1 MCIRDRKQGG
11 LSSLSTFGL
20 LKRLRQTDV
29 VSLLGWL
36 CERGFIQQ
44 VETTRFRPMLLVS
57 QSGVRV
63 MKGLYVEDFAEQ
75 ISVELGQQLSL
86 CFAGKKPHLASA
98 SPVGSADDSDD
109 DLEMHGTLPLETVS
123 EDAKPIPPATPTH
136 EPELFSGTAREPEQ
150 EPNSKDTLNEE
161 VAEFESSADSLFSDQ
176 FTNELV
182 DSDDDFVEDAE
193 SGGPVAEQSVVE
205 PQAADESDTDE
216 ADTADLASNTVLP
229 CPDTEVSEAEE
240 QDTDRNVRLDE
251 AEAPA
256 IKPSFY
262 WTWRLMADGYSTSDL
277 QQMRGIELETVFDHA
292 ILAAQNRLP
301 TQLKWL
307 LSPSEVQQIEQLI
320 DNLGTIEFSQLLAE
334 LPPNLSV
341 KQIQYYLKSTL

>member
-1 MCIRDRKQGG
+1 M
-11 LSSLSTFGL
+11 
-20 LKRLRQTDV
+20 
-29 VSLLGWL
+29 
-36 CERGFIQQ
+36 
-44 VETTRFRPMLLVS
+44 
-57 QSGVRV
+57 
-63 MKGLYVEDFAEQ
+63 
-75 ISVELGQQLSL
+75 
-86 CFAGKKPHLASA
+86 
-98 SPVGSADDSDD
+98 
-109 DLEMHGTLPLETVS
+109 
-123 EDAKPIPPATPTH
+123 
-136 EPELFSGTAREPEQ
+136 
-150 EPNSKDTLNEE
+150 
-161 VAEFESSADSLFSDQ
+161 
-176 FTNELV
+176 
-182 DSDDDFVEDAE
+182 
-193 SGGPVAEQSVVE
+193 
-205 PQAADESDTDE
+205 
-216 ADTADLASNTVLP
+216 
-229 CPDTEVSEAEE
+229 
-240 QDTDRNVRLDE
+240 RLDE

>member
-1 MCIRDRKQGG
+1 MYKRQKQGG
-11 LSSLSTFGL
+11 LANLSTFGL
-20 LKRLRQTDV
+20 LKRLRQIDV

-63 MKGLYVEDFAEQ
+63 MKGMYVEDFAEQ

-98 SPVGSADDSDD
+98 TPTGSPNDSHDDSDD
-109 DLEMHGTLPLETVS
+109 DTEMHGTLPLETVS
-123 EDAKPIPPATPTH
+123 EDARPIIPVTTTD
-136 EPELFSGTAREPEQ
+136 ELELFSGADSVEPEQ
-150 EPNSKDTLNEE
+150 EPNSQNTLNEE
-161 VAEFESSADSLFSDQ
+161 VTEFESSADSHFSDQ
-176 FTNELV
+176 FINELV
-182 DSDDDFVEDAE
+182 GSDDDFAEDAE
-193 SGGPVAEQSVVE
+193 VGVPVAEESVVVE
-205 PQAADESDTDE
+205 PDNDE
-216 ADTADLASNTVLP
+216 ADTDSLESNAALP
-229 CPDTEVSEAEE
+229 CPDSDASVAEE
-240 QDTDRNVRLDE
+240 QQPDRKVRLDE
-251 AEAPA
+251 AAASA

-307 LSPSEVQQIEQLI
+307 LSPSEVRQIEQLI
-320 DNLGTIEFSQLLAE
+320 DDVGTTEFSELFAE

>member
-1 MCIRDRKQGG
+1 
-11 LSSLSTFGL
+11 
-20 LKRLRQTDV
+20 
-29 VSLLGWL
+29 
-36 CERGFIQQ
+36 
-44 VETTRFRPMLLVS
+44 
-57 QSGVRV
+57 
-63 MKGLYVEDFAEQ
+63 MKGMYVEDFAEQ
-75 ISVELGQQLSL
+75 ISVELGQQLSV

-98 SPVGSADDSDD
+98 SSAGSPNDSHGDSDD

-123 EDAKPIPPATPTH
+123 EDAKPTTPATTTQ
-136 EPELFSGTAREPEQ
+136 EPDLFSGADSAEPEQ
-150 EPNSKDTLNEE
+150 EPNSQDTLNEE

-182 DSDDDFVEDAE
+182 DSDDDFAEDAE

-229 CPDTEVSEAEE
+229 CPDSEVSEAEE